1 MEIKN
6 EGKTMR
12 KITAAAFLATAAVGV
27 FLLINTIILDVIY
40 VVGYNHEQSFE
51 FDYIMVLLKSLIS
64 AIIPIAYR
72 VFVTIMSV
80 MLAVQLLKNKSE
92 TLLLRIFCIVNATYF
107 AYLAIKGGLFNQ
119 ITYFDDFFGNLN
131 LMSVQR
137 FVTAAL
143 LAAIAGFYSDVCS
156 KAQANVLAVLSAAQY
171 LIYTAFSVA
180 SVIYVVSSEIAL
192 TPIYSAVTSIIATVL
207 MYLPLLLICIQK
219 RIDSHKE
226 EL

>member
-119 ITYFDDFFGNLN
+119 ITYFGEFFGNLN

-137 FVTAAL
+137 LVTAAL
-143 LAAIAGFYSDVCS
+143 LIAISVLYSNACG
-156 KAQANVLAVLSAAQY
+156 KRQANVLVILSAV
-171 LIYTAFSVA
+171 IYTASTVVHLIN
-180 SVIYVVSSEIAL
+180 VISSGI
-192 TPIYSAVTSIIATVL
+192 AVTPVYSTVISIIAAVL
-207 MYLPLLLICIQK
+207 LYLPLLLICILK
-219 RIDSHKE
+219 RIDSYKE